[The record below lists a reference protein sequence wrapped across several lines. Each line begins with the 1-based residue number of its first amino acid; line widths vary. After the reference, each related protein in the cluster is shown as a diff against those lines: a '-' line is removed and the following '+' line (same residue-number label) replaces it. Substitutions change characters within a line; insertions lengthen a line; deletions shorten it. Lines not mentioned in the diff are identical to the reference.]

1 MIDLNAY
8 LKFNGIISSCDRF
21 NIPINVKR
29 ILFTPDVIHIDQHE
43 EVDEY
48 SNTGDVQTNYSSI
61 CLFFMIVLTRCL
73 NKQIC
78 LFSTFF
84 VRQERFYNNVMGVDL
99 AEVFFGTFLD
109 ESLFNV
115 IKFQIHWTIFVIPFC
130 VDFIDGVLM
139 AELFRFSISWND
151 SHYGKLWIQ
160 VSINWAI
167 KSN

>member
-21 NIPINVKR
+21 NIPINVER
-29 ILFTPDVIHIDQHE
+29 ILFTPDVIHINQHE
-43 EVDEY
+43 EVDED
-48 SNTGDVQTNYSSI
+48 SNTRDVQAYYSSI
-61 CLFFMIVLTRCL
+61 CLFVMIVLTRCL
-73 NKQIC
+73 NKQIS

-99 AEVFFGTFLD
+99 TEVFFGTFLD
-109 ESLFNV
+109 QSLFNI
-115 IKFQIHWTIFVIPFC
+115 IKFQIHWAIFVIPFC
-130 VDFIDGVLM
+130 VYRVDGVLVT
-139 AELFRFSISWND
+139 EFFRFSFSWNY